1 MCSVRVRLVIVVHL
15 DDDWGCLSGRGWGSG
30 GSMGTVAFSLEA
42 AALTKPARDETDANE
57 AWDDAKNE
65 VKSYVFI
72 WSSLAVSVTTFIQL
86 IALVLCLGLLK
97 FVVYALV
104 AASNLIGVAGVKPGV
119 IGRLLATGNRGSTF
133 VPGLTL

>member
-42 AALTKPARDETDANE
+42 TTLTKPARDETDASE

-72 WSSLAVSVTTFIQL
+72 WASLAVSVTTFIQL

-104 AASNLIGVAGVKPGV
+104 AASTLIGVAGVKPGV
-119 IGRLLATGNRGSTF
+119 IGLLLATRNRGSAI
-133 VPGLTL
+133 VPV

>member
-42 AALTKPARDETDANE
+42 TTLTKPARDETDASE

-72 WSSLAVSVTTFIQL
+72 WASLAVSVTTFIQL
-86 IALVLCLGLLK
+86 TALVLCLGLLK

-104 AASNLIGVAGVKPGV
+104 AASTLIGVAGVKPGV
-119 IGRLLATGNRGSTF
+119 IGLLLATRNRGSAI
-133 VPGLTL
+133 VPV

>member
-42 AALTKPARDETDANE
+42 TTLTKPARDETDASE

-65 VKSYVFI
+65 VKS
-72 WSSLAVSVTTFIQL
+72 
-86 IALVLCLGLLK
+86 
-97 FVVYALV
+97 
-104 AASNLIGVAGVKPGV
+104 
-119 IGRLLATGNRGSTF
+119 
-133 VPGLTL
+133 